1 MLSHL
6 RVEVLE
12 RPKIIH
18 EFLPKSICPFIPSS
32 HRNYPKSLRLLWLIK
47 GPNIQIKMLYK
58 ALRVS
63 KLIWKPHIL
72 VERYLLNAFLFKYR
86 ASHAQG
92 HTSDLVNYQYNG
104 NTNFKDSISY
114 NYLPRIFPLV
124 FAP

>member
-1 MLSHL
+1 
-6 RVEVLE
+6 
-12 RPKIIH
+12 
-18 EFLPKSICPFIPSS
+18 
-32 HRNYPKSLRLLWLIK
+32 
-47 GPNIQIKMLYK
+47 MLYK